1 MEIRTVLLTAS
12 FEGAHWE
19 RLRAA
24 LGPARVLRVY
34 DGDAEALEAALAE
47 ADVAILRGDLDGRY
61 LGRER
66 LRWVHC
72 SHAGIEKSARPEVF
86 DEGLLVTG
94 AAGRSAVRLIV

>member
-1 MEIRTVLLTAS
+1 MPRPTHAFHAHTNPEKKNPTAPRS
-12 FEGAHWE
+12 SGDEARLAALPVEE
-19 RLRAA
+19 REEPARERRAA
-24 LGPARVLRVY
+24 
-34 DGDAEALEAALAE
+34 
-47 ADVAILRGDLDGRY
+47 Y